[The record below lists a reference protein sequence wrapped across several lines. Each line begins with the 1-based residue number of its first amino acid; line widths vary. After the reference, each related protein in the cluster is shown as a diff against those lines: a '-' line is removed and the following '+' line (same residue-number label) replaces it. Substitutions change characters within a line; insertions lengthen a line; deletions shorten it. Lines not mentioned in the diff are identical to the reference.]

1 MIAKVKEVECSLDDF
16 DDWDLKD
23 ELQSRG
29 YVIDGDLSDF
39 EDWEIYEEFEKR
51 RLGKPIEPLEDAIF
65 KLYEEWLADE
75 GDNDRRFDK
84 ALRAFF
90 SKQLDKNL

>member
-23 ELQSRG
+23 ELESRG
-29 YVIDGDLSDF
+29 YRIDPDLDDF
-39 EDWEIYEEFEKR
+39 DDWEIAEEFKSR
-51 RLGKPIEPLEDAIF
+51 KLGHDVNDAIF
-65 KLYEEWLADE
+65 KLYQDWLADE

-90 SKQLDKNL
+90 SKQLDKNI